1 MNRISHKNKSKLLRP
16 SSDLVTYSVSG
27 IHIHFKKTIQNQK
40 VFLTSKS
47 LLSFTCNCGESIYL
61 TNKMRLDYVK
71 NKFPKT
77 TQKLSSQNVF
87 NGILVSA
94 FFLLFSQM
102 FIFIHN
108 QPLIL
113 YLYTAIQL
121 LSQLLK
127 PVQILLHNNY
137 EIYLI
142 ALQNFNPLTFQK
154 FWFQNA

>member
-27 IHIHFKKTIQNQK
+27 IHIHFKNTIQNQK

-77 TQKLSSQNVF
+77 TQKLSSQKQSLMVF
-87 NGILVSA
+87 
-94 FFLLFSQM
+94 
-102 FIFIHN
+102 
-108 QPLIL
+108 
-113 YLYTAIQL
+113 
-121 LSQLLK
+121 
-127 PVQILLHNNY
+127 
-137 EIYLI
+137 
-142 ALQNFNPLTFQK
+142 
-154 FWFQNA
+154 